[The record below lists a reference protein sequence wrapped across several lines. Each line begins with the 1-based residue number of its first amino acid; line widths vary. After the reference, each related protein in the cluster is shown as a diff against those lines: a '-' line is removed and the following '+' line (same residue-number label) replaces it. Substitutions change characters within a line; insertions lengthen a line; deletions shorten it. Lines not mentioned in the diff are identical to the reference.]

1 MLSIREA
8 IALGRL
14 TLADVPDPEVDA
26 LALLSEATG
35 VRLMNLRLSAMESLT
50 HEQEER
56 FRSLL
61 LLRAKREPLQYV
73 LGTQCFY
80 GFDFAVDARVL
91 IPRQETE
98 TLCEMALAEMKSQP
112 RPRVL
117 DLCTGSGAIAV
128 TLKRLCP
135 AADVTAA
142 DLSGDALAVAREN
155 AASNQAEIRFVQGD
169 LLAPVTGEHFSLIVC
184 NPPYIESATCDTLQ
198 PEVRFEPRLALD
210 GGADGLAFYRRL
222 AAEAPAHLAPCGCLM
237 AEIGDGQAAQVV
249 ALMNETGAWTDAAVH
264 RDLYGKQRFVTVRLA
279 EAFPT

>member
-8 IALGRL
+8 IVLGRL
-14 TLADVPDPEVDA
+14 TLAAVPDPEVDA

-35 VRLMNLRLSAMESLT
+35 MQPMNLRLSAMESLT

-98 TLCEMALAEMKSQP
+98 TLCELALAEMKAWP
-112 RPRVL
+112 CPRVL

-128 TLKRLCP
+128 TLNRLCP
-135 AADVTAA
+135 GADVTAA

-155 AASNQAEIRFVQGD
+155 AARNGAEIRFVQGD
-169 LLAPVTGEHFSLIVC
+169 LFAPVTGERFNLIVC
-184 NPPYIESATCDTLQ
+184 NPPYIESAVCDTLQ

-210 GGADGLAFYRRL
+210 GGTDGLAFYRRL
-222 AAEAPAHLAPCGCLM
+222 AADAPAHLAPRGCLM

-249 ALMNETGAWTDAAVH
+249 ALMNETGTWTDAAVH